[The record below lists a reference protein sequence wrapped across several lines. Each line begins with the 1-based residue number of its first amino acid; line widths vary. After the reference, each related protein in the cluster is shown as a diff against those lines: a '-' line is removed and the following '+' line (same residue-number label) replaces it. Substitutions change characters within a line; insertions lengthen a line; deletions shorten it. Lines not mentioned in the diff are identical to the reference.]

1 MMFERLACALIR
13 RLSRR
18 FALPAD
24 DLLRD
29 AVYRRLWTSI
39 LISSFGGQV
48 TMLALP
54 LTAAVLLHA
63 HAVTT
68 MRWPSSVWPRTAWRS
83 AATTPTR
90 AASAWR
96 SAAVS
101 SSRACCANMRLTWRV
116 GRATRACARV
126 RRDA

>member
-29 AVYRRLWTSI
+29 AVYRRLCISI

-83 AATTPTR
+83 AATTNTR
-90 AASAWR
+90 SQRVAERCGFELEGVLRQHALEMAGR
-96 SAAVS
+96 P
-101 SSRACCANMRLTWRV
+101 RDTRLS
-116 GRATRACARV
+116 RV